1 MRHTMAYI
9 QIEWRI
15 YKDVKGKAK
24 KKWRTKTSM
33 IFQNKWIKRVTLL
46 QNLDIRK

>member
-1 MRHTMAYI
+1 MLHTMAYI
-9 QIEWRI
+9 QIVWRI
-15 YKDVKGKAK
+15 HKDVKGKAK